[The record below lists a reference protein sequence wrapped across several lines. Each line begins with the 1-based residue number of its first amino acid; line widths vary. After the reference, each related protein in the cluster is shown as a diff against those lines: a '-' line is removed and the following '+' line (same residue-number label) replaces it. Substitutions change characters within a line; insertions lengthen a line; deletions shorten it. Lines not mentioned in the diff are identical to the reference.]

1 MSESRRKF
9 LKAGLLAA
17 LFAAVPLRSVFSQ
30 TFKERDGNPGETPPL
45 QIDPLANYSKASFL
59 SYLNSIFQ
67 IQTVSGLVA
76 VTLAKVEDMPSP
88 KGGECFSLLFRGG
101 SRELK
106 QDTYVL
112 VHPSLGTFQ
121 LFVVPAG
128 ADQNGAHAYL
138 ATLNRLSP
146 ADFANMTAPSR
157 IANGNRSNGSQSGS
171 STGTNSTSTGGSTS
185 SGGTTSTQTTGPT
198 ITTTTVNPVTTTV
211 GPVTAAPTSA
221 PARRRRHKPRSKRVD
236 PKAALIN

>member
-9 LKAGLLAA
+9 LKAGLMAA
-17 LFAAVPLRSVFSQ
+17 LFAAVPLKSVLSQ
-30 TFKERDGNPGETPPL
+30 SFKERDGNPGETPPL

-67 IQTVSGLVA
+67 IQTVSGVVA
-76 VTLAKVEDMPSP
+76 VTLAKVEDMPAP

-101 SRELK
+101 SLALK

-121 LFVVPAG
+121 MFLVPG
-128 ADQNGAHAYL
+128 GSDQNGAQAYL

-146 ADFANMTAPSR
+146 SDFANMTPPSR
-157 IANGNRSNGSQSGS
+157 IASGNRGNGSQSGP
-171 STGTNSTSTGGSTS
+171 STGSNSTSTGGSTS
-185 SGGTTSTQTTGPT
+185 TSGSTSTGGTTSTQTAG
-198 ITTTTVNPVTTTV
+198 
-211 GPVTAAPTSA
+211 
-221 PARRRRHKPRSKRVD
+221 
-236 PKAALIN
+236 